1 MVWWPK
7 AESNNRH
14 ADCQKSKWL
23 IRFIFINQFP
33 GRPLPRLRDCAH
45 PRITHTRKNPAIA
58 VEKLTAWVV
67 APNLHE
73 ICRFLNLIE
82 VGSKERSRIG

>member
-1 MVWWPK
+1 MLAGSATFPLWGKMELPTRDFQFEYQAPK
-7 AESNNRH
+7 A
-14 ADCQKSKWL
+14 
-23 IRFIFINQFP
+23 IFIRELP

-45 PRITHTRKNPAIA
+45 PRITHTRKNPAIV
-58 VEKLTAWVV
+58 VENLTAWVA

-82 VGSKERSRIG
+82 RRE